1 MLNLL
6 VDNYILLILML
17 GFLVLLSNSLKT
29 NKSSKSG
36 RLRELIAVV
45 VVLVIASSLRTY
57 YDRLEYYTFGK
68 TLTYFIC
75 YTLRPPVIIL
85 FTILLTDKKYLKKL
99 SYLCFINTAVYATC
113 FFNGLAFSFNEANM
127 LVRGPLSYTAHI
139 FCLFYFL
146 VLLSVVVNQYSSQNR
161 MRTVILLSFMLVCS
175 VASYLDIIYEHV
187 NLFDP
192 TMLICGLEFY
202 LYVYI
207 EHNKTDVMTKTY
219 NRASFYSDIKKFS
232 NKVSSIISIDMNN
245 LKTINDTQGH
255 NEGDKAIT
263 TVSDILLSIDSNYV
277 RIYRLGG
284 DEFAVL
290 CFYKNKTN
298 VHSFITQAKELL
310 AETKYTCS
318 FGFVYNDHKT
328 DLYKLYKKADKKMYI
343 EKEKYHI
350 KHPRGR

>member
-1 MLNLL
+1 M
-6 VDNYILLILML
+6 
-17 GFLVLLSNSLKT
+17 
-29 NKSSKSG
+29 
-36 RLRELIAVV
+36 AVV
-45 VVLVIASSLRTY
+45 VCLVIASSLRTY
-57 YDRLEYYTFGK
+57 YDRLDYYSFGR
-68 TLTYFIC
+68 TITYFIC
-75 YTLRPPVIIL
+75 YTLRPAVIIL
-85 FTILLTDKKYLKKL
+85 FTALLCEKKFVKRL
-99 SYLCFINTAVYATC
+99 SYLCIINTVVYITC
-113 FFNGLAFSFNEANM
+113 FFNGLTFSFNEANM
-127 LVRGPLSYTAHI
+127 LVRGPLCYTAHI
-139 FCLFYFL
+139 FCIFYFL
-146 VLLSVVVNQYSSQNR
+146 VLLSVVVKQYSSQNR

-175 VASYLDIIYEHV
+175 VAAYLDTIYDHL

-202 LYVYI
+202 LYLYM
-207 EHNKTDVMTKTY
+207 EHNKTDVMTNTY

-232 NKVSSIISIDMNN
+232 NKVSSIRSIDMNN

-318 FGFVYNDHKT
+318 FGFVYNDYKS
-328 DLYKLYKKADKKMYI
+328 DLYILYKKADKKMYL
-343 EKEKYHI
+343 EKEKYHK
-350 KHPRGR
+350 KHPRSR